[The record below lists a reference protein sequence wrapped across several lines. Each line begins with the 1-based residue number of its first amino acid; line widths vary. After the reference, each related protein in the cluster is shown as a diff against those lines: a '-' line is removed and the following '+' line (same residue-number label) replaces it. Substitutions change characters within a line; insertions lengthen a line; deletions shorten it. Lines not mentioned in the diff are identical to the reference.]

1 MLASLRWLFL
11 VGVCLLPLAL
21 AAKPLVLEGLTFSDE
36 LGGVELIDG
45 WGRGTLDDP
54 FVLVEQITGVGPATL
69 IVRGTTWR
77 IGNRIGSHHEVGFAV
92 TKVVRNGTEVAW
104 PIFDMELREFQDSSS
119 PFGDGLSFGQATEA
133 GKPFQSDHYRQNQ
146 DVDEPYD
153 GVSFFDGVVEPG
165 GQATFRF
172 VITDTTPKY
181 EFYLLQRRDSPLA
194 LGPPTARLADL
205 ARRPRGDAR
214 LCTRE
219 PGAC

>member
-1 MLASLRWLFL
+1 MLVL
-11 VGVCLLPLAL
+11 VRGLWILGPLLAL
-21 AAKPLVLEGLTFSDE
+21 SAAEAKPLVLEGLTFSDE

-92 TKVVRNGTEVAW
+92 VKVVHNRTEVAW

-119 PFGDGLSFGQATEA
+119 PFGDGLSFGQATDA
-133 GKPFQSDHYRQNQ
+133 GKPFQSDHYLRNQ

-181 EFYLLQRRDSPLA
+181 EFYLLQRRDSPMA
-194 LGPPTARLADL
+194 EGPASVRLAD
-205 ARRPRGDAR
+205 RGRHGD
-214 LCTRE
+214 
-219 PGAC
+219 

>member
-1 MLASLRWLFL
+1 MLRAR
-11 VGVCLLPLAL
+11 CLLVLGTAAL
-21 AAKPLVLEGLTFSDE
+21 TVPAQAEPLVLEGLTFSDE
-36 LGGVELIDG
+36 LGGVELVDG

-92 TKVVRNGTEVAW
+92 TKVVYNRTETAW
-104 PIFDMELREFQDSSS
+104 PIFDMELREFQDASS

-133 GKPFQSDHYRQNQ
+133 GKPFLSDHYQQNQ

-153 GVSFFDGVVEPG
+153 GVSFFDGMVEPG
-165 GQATFRF
+165 GKATFRF

-194 LGPPTARLADL
+194 LGAPPTRLADVSR
-205 ARRPRGDAR
+205 AEDVEAA
-214 LCTRE
+214 
-219 PGAC
+219 ACLPPATDC